1 MSKVS
6 KNGHRVSGPD
16 VIGTVK
22 LASDR
27 FSGRDE
33 EPEATRS
40 GQKNADPIAP
50 TDTSKASRRQFTL
63 EDKRR
68 ILRLADAC
76 TDQQQVG
83 ALLRRESI
91 YQCTLQRFIAER
103 DGARLASD
111 GITKSH
117 KSTGIQDAAALKIR
131 VTELERLNAS
141 LTTRLSKAEIVI
153 DVQKKLSQLL
163 CLEMGDPASLNVGKS

>member
-1 MSKVS
+1 MSKAS
-6 KNGHRVSGPD
+6 KNVYQASGTD
-16 VIGTVK
+16 VIGTTEVA
-22 LASDR
+22 LGR

-50 TDTSKASRRQFTL
+50 TDTSKATRRQFTL
-63 EDKRR
+63 ADKQR

-76 TDQQQVG
+76 SDQQQIG
-83 ALLRRESI
+83 ALLRREGM

-111 GITKSH
+111 GILKSH
-117 KSTGIQDAAALKIR
+117 KSNGIQDAAALKIK
-131 VTELERLNAS
+131 VAALERQNAS
-141 LTTRLSKAEIVI
+141 LTTKLRKAEIVI
-153 DVQKKLSQLL
+153 DFQKKLSQLL
-163 CLEMGDPASLNVGKS
+163 SLEMGDTVLPDSEA